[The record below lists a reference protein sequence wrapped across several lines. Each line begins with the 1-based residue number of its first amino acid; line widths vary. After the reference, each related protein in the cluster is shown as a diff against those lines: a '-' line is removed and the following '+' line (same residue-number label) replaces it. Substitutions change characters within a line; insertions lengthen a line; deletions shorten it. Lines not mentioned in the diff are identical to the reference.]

1 MPEPT
6 PPVPPLATAV
16 AARFGQLPGV
26 AAVVLGGSRA
36 ASVAGEGSDVDL
48 YVYAEPKIPFAHRA
62 VIAGGNAVRAELDQR
77 FWEPGDVWI
86 DAGTGLTVDV
96 MYRSPAWI
104 EGQLDRVLVRH
115 EASVGYSTAIWHNVR
130 TALPL
135 VDRAGWFA
143 ALQACSSAPYPEPLR
158 RAIVAKNHPL
168 LRRSLLS
175 FLHQIENALLR
186 RDAVAVQHRLTALL
200 ASSFDIL
207 FALNRQTHPGE
218 KRLVQHG
225 VTLCRRR
232 PPNLEGHLE
241 ALLTVATPAQQ
252 YRELI
257 PLIHELIDDLDDL
270 LSADGLL

>member
-48 YVYAEPKIPFAHRA
+48 YVYAEPEIPVAHRA

-143 ALQACSSAPYPEPLR
+143 ALQSRSAEPYPESLR
-158 RAIVAKNHPL
+158 RAVVAKNHPL
-168 LRRSLLS
+168 LRRSLFS
-175 FLHQIENALLR
+175 FLCQIEDAVRR

-200 ASSFDIL
+200 ASYFDIL
-207 FALNRQTHPGE
+207 FALNHQTHPGE
-218 KRLVQHG
+218 KRLIRHA
-225 VTLCRRR
+225 VTLCPRR
-232 PPNLEGHLE
+232 PPNLEGRLE
-241 ALLTVATPAQQ
+241 ALLAVATPAKQHQ
-252 YRELI
+252 KLI
-257 PLIHELIDDLDDL
+257 PLAHGVIDDLDDL